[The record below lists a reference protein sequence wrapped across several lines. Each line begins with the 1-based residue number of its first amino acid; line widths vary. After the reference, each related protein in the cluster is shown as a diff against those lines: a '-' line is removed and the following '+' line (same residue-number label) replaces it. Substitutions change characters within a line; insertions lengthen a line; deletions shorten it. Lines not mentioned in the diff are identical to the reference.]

1 VALPYRRV
9 KKARFFEVKAAL
21 QSSGTAPRAESTAPE
36 PDTTQA
42 LAPPASPARS
52 DLSA

>member
-9 KKARFFEVKAAL
+9 KKAQFFEVKAAL
-21 QSSGTAPRAESTAPE
+21 RSSGTAPLAESTAAE
-36 PDTTQA
+36 PATIQA